1 LNKEI
6 SDVKKKHAQEQ
17 GKLEHMV
24 QEITM
29 EQSLRELA
37 SAQPGTGFKEGLEHG
52 CTRTVHLHCFQPE
65 LHCLSVP
72 LSISRLRRWFAAGSI
87 GLVLV
92 VAAVYFYARHKV
104 QNALKDVPGKIGI
117 EVQQSAQGFTVSRSE
132 QGHTLFK
139 VQASKAVQFK
149 QGGRAELHDVTI
161 TLYGRDSNRFDQIYG
176 ADFEY
181 DPQSGDVIGKGEV
194 QMDLEANPEG
204 LMHPD
209 QAPPKELK
217 NPLHLTTTNLLFNQK
232 TGNASTRER
241 VEFSIPQAN
250 GSAMGLSYAANTAI
264 LTLESQVAVD
274 FHGST
279 SATLTAVSGTIN
291 KNPRVVTLD
300 LPRIQSASRSAS
312 ANKGT
317 LFLRPDNTVDRMV
330 ASGDVRVE
338 SQGLNSAKVQSDELE
353 LLMVK
358 QDTLCNAIFSG
369 DVRVERSGVQP
380 MRGTAGRVVLNF
392 TRNNVLASVHTQ
404 ENVKLV
410 QAQQPAKASAGRR
423 DSRTQDI
430 EVSASVIDFQLAG
443 GRRLRRAD
451 TSGAAQIA
459 IRPIAPA
466 NGQTL
471 ITAGKFQ
478 AGFDEMG
485 QLASVHGAPEA
496 RIVSQAPG
504 QPDRMSTSAML
515 DASFHPG
522 AGIDSI
528 MQQGSVV
535 YQDGERKAWGGR
547 ATYTPADQIL
557 VLTGSPR
564 IVEGGMTTT
573 ARTMRMNRN
582 TGDAFA
588 DGDVK
593 STYSDLKAQPG
604 GALLASSSPIHVTSR
619 SMTAHSSP
627 AIALYTGDARLWQ
640 DANVIEA
647 PSIEF
652 DRNRRSV
659 AAWGSPSQS
668 VSTVLV
674 QTEKNER
681 VTPVKITSS
690 RLSYTDGERMAHFE
704 DGVQAKGA
712 DITIVARNMDVF
724 LKSRDQSTPNQSL
737 GEVDSGLGAATGKID
752 HIVAS
757 GQVVVTQ
764 PGRKATGDK
773 LVYTSSED
781 KFVLTGGPPSIFDAE
796 HGKITGVSLTLFRHD
811 DRVLV
816 EGDNSSPTVTQTRVA
831 R

>member
-1 LNKEI
+1 
-6 SDVKKKHAQEQ
+6 
-17 GKLEHMV
+17 M
-24 QEITM
+24 
-29 EQSLRELA
+29 
-37 SAQPGTGFKEGLEHG
+37 
-52 CTRTVHLHCFQPE
+52 
-65 LHCLSVP
+65 P
-72 LSISRLRRWFAAGSI
+72 LSISRLRRWFAAGAI

-92 VAAVYFYARHKV
+92 VAAVYFYARHRV

-161 TLYGRDSNRFDQIYG
+161 TLYGRDSSRFDQIYG

-181 DPQSGDVIGKGEV
+181 DPQSGDVIGKGQV

-204 LMHPD
+204 LTHPD

-217 NPLHLTTTNLLFNQK
+217 NPVHLTTTNLLFNQK
-232 TGNASTRER
+232 TGNASTKEK
-241 VEFSIPQAN
+241 VEFSIPQAS
-250 GSAMGLSYAANTAI
+250 GSAMGLSYIANTTI
-264 LTLESQVAVD
+264 LTLQSQVAVD

-279 SATLTAVSGTIN
+279 SATLTASSGTIN
-291 KNPRVVTLD
+291 KNPRVVALD
-300 LPRIQSASRSAS
+300 LPRMQSASRSAS
-312 ANKGT
+312 ADKGT
-317 LFLRPDNTVDRMV
+317 LFLRPDNTVDRIL
-330 ASGDVRVE
+330 ASGNVRLE
-338 SQGLNSAKVQSDELE
+338 SQGVRSAKVQSNQLE
-353 LLMVK
+353 LLMVER
-358 QDTLCNAIFSG
+358 QDTLRNATFSG
-369 DVRVERSGVQP
+369 DVRMESSGAQP
-380 MRGTAGRVVLNF
+380 MQGNAGRVVLNF
-392 TRNNVLASVHTQ
+392 TGNNVLATVHAQ

-410 QAQQPAKASAGRR
+410 QHQQAAKVSPGGHEGGGHDAEAQEVEVTASA
-423 DSRTQDI
+423 
-430 EVSASVIDFQLAG
+430 IDFLLSG

-459 IRPIAPA
+459 IRPNTPTS
-466 NGQTL
+466 GQTL

-478 AGFDEMG
+478 ARFDDLG

-496 RIVSQAPG
+496 RIVSQSPG
-504 QPDRMSTSAML
+504 QPDRVSTSTML

-522 AGIDSI
+522 GGIDSI
-528 MQQGSVV
+528 AQQGSVA

-557 VLTGSPR
+557 VLTASPR
-564 IVEGGMTTT
+564 IVDGGMTTT
-573 ARTMRMNRN
+573 ARTMRMNRT

-604 GALLASSSPIHVTSR
+604 GALLASSNPIHVTAR

-647 PSIEF
+647 QSIEF

-659 AAWGSPSQS
+659 VARGSASQS

-674 QTEKNER
+674 QAEKSGK
-681 VTPVKITSS
+681 VTPIKITSS
-690 RLSYTDGERMAHFE
+690 RLSYADSERKAHFE

-712 DITIVARNMDVF
+712 DLTIVAREMDVF
-724 LKSRDQSTPNQSL
+724 LQPRDQAPPNQP
-737 GEVDSGLGAATGKID
+737 VAGAAAAAGTGAGTGKID
-752 HIVAS
+752 HIVARE
-757 GQVVVTQ
+757 QVIITQ
-764 PGRKATGDK
+764 PGRKATGDQ
-773 LVYTSSED
+773 LVYTSSDD